1 MGPSWSVL
9 PLALFCPER
18 FQKSF
23 ANMLIQWKTIV
34 HDSKSVPL
42 TFKVWRVCS
51 MPLKDMKFFTW
62 SLDNVA
68 RSMRDMP
75 PKIGLQRA
83 GHPIFGSAFQKWLR
97 SNSLDQNAGTS

>member
-1 MGPSWSVL
+1 
-9 PLALFCPER
+9 
-18 FQKSF
+18 
-23 ANMLIQWKTIV
+23 
-34 HDSKSVPL
+34 
-42 TFKVWRVCS
+42 
-51 MPLKDMKFFTW
+51 MPLKDMKLFTW